1 MLQLRVEDLVERSRV
16 ALDQLEGFS
25 QEEIDTG
32 VKAIALAIANHAEE
46 LAIEAVEETGLGN
59 VESKIAKNKEIGMGV
74 WWTMKDKKSVGII
87 DADEEMG
94 IYKVAHP
101 KGIIG
106 CITPSTNP
114 TLTILGNAMISL
126 KGRNT
131 VLVSPHPSALK
142 TSVHTVEIMNKA
154 LADLNFPENTIQI
167 VEEPTLEASQAVM
180 SMADIVVAT
189 GGPGMVKAAY
199 SSGRPSY
206 GVGQGNVQV
215 IIDPDYTD
223 FDKIAENVVFS
234 RTFDNGILCAGEQS
248 LIIPEKHEKSLIEAF
263 KKKGVYVNLEEENN
277 VKLREVLF
285 HNGAMARD
293 AVGKTAPEVGKM
305 AGIPIPED
313 ASMLLTKVTKHGADE
328 LLSGEKMCNVVSLN
342 TYTDVDFKEALKIAK
357 DNLNYQG
364 AGHSTVLYSNNK
376 ENIFD
381 AGKYI
386 PVGRLLINVPGLAA
400 TGVGIITNLNPTSS
414 IGCGSWGNNSIS
426 ENLTYEHL
434 INISSIAF
442 ERTQEI
448 DFDAIYED

>member
-1 MLQLRVEDLVERSRV
+1 MLQLSVEDLVSKSRV
-16 ALDQLEGFS
+16 ALEKIELFS
-25 QEEIDTG
+25 QEEIDNG
-32 VKAIALAIANHAEE
+32 IKAMALAISDHAEE

-59 VESKIAKNKEIGMGV
+59 VKSKIAKNKEIGMGV

-87 DADEEMG
+87 DEDEEKG
-94 IYKVAHP
+94 LYYVAHP

-114 TLTILGNAMISL
+114 TLTILGNAMAAL

-142 TSVHTVEIMNKA
+142 TSIHTVEIMNRA
-154 LADLNFPENTIQI
+154 LEDLNFPADTIQI
-167 VEEPTLEASQAVM
+167 VEEPTLEASQDVM
-180 SMADIVVAT
+180 SLADVVVAT

-215 IIDPDYTD
+215 VIDPEYTD
-223 FDKIAENVVFS
+223 VDKIAENVVFS
-234 RTFDNGILCAGEQS
+234 RTFDNGILCAGEQT
-248 LIIPEKHEKSLIEAF
+248 LIVSEKHEEALIEAF
-263 KKKGVYVNLEEENN
+263 LKQGVYVNLAEENN

-285 HNGAMARD
+285 NNGAMARD
-293 AVGKTAPEVGKM
+293 AVGKTAPEIGEM
-305 AGIPIPED
+305 AGIAIPED
-313 ASMLLTKVTKHGADE
+313 ASMVLTKVSKHGADE
-328 LLSGEKMCNVVSLN
+328 LLSGEKMCNVVTLS
-342 TYTDVDFKEALKIAK
+342 TYADGDFQKALEIAK

-364 AGHSTVLYSNNK
+364 AGHSAVLYSDNK
-376 ENIFD
+376 ENIFE
-381 AGKYI
+381 AGKYL
-386 PVGRLLINVPGLAA
+386 PVGRLLVNVPGLAA

-434 INISSIAF
+434 INVSSIAF

-448 DFDAIYED
+448 DFDTIFED

>member
-1 MLQLRVEDLVERSRV
+1 MLQLRVEDLVDKSRV
-16 ALDQLEGFS
+16 ALEQLEGFS
-25 QEEIDTG
+25 QEEIDSG
-32 VKAIALAIANHAEE
+32 VKAIALAIKDHAEE

-74 WWTMKDKKSVGII
+74 WWSMKDKKSVGII
-87 DADEEMG
+87 DEDEEKG
-94 IYKVAHP
+94 IYYVAHP

-114 TLTILGNAMISL
+114 TLTILGNAMIAL

-131 VLVSPHPSALK
+131 VLVSPHPSAVN
-142 TSVHTVEIMNKA
+142 TSIHTVEIMNKA
-154 LADLNFPENTIQI
+154 LEELNFPANTIQV
-167 VEEPTLEASQAVM
+167 VEEPTLQASQDVM
-180 SMADIVVAT
+180 SMSDIVVAT

-199 SSGRPSY
+199 SSGRPSF

-223 FDKIAENVVFS
+223 FDKIAENIVFS
-234 RTFDNGILCAGEQS
+234 RTFDNGILCAGEQTV
-248 LIIPEKHEKSLIEAF
+248 IVPEEHEQALIEAF
-263 KKKGVYVNLEEENN
+263 KKKGVYVNLDEEAN

-285 HNGAMARD
+285 ENGAMARD
-293 AVGKTAPEVGKM
+293 AVGKTAPEIGQM

-313 ASMLLTKVTKHGADE
+313 ASMLLTKVTKHGSDE

-342 TYTDVDFKEALKIAK
+342 TYTDGDFKEAQQIAK
-357 DNLNYQG
+357 DNLLYQG
-364 AGHSTVLYSNNK
+364 AGHSTVLYSDNK
-376 ENIFD
+376 ENILE
-381 AGKYI
+381 AGQFI

-400 TGVGIITNLNPTSS
+400 TGVGIITNINPTSS

-448 DFDAIYED
+448 DFDRIFED